1 MTTPCIL
8 QILPKELRA
17 AVCVGDR
24 RSCCDS
30 EVTAFILGTEQ
41 TSLTSVTGLPRWFML
56 LWCVVMPITSF
67 LIIPSIQG
75 IIPA

>member
-8 QILPKELRA
+8 QILPKELSA

-24 RSCCDS
+24 RSCCDQRALPSFAEGS
-30 EVTAFILGTEQ
+30 EIFDFCDW
-41 TSLTSVTGLPRWFML
+41 SPKMFML